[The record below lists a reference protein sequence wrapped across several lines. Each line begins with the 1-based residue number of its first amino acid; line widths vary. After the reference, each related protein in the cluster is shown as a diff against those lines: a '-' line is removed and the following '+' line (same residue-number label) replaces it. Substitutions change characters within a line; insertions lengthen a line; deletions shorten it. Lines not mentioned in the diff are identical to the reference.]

1 MEEYRMKKLYTKCP
15 VEYTVSII
23 SDKWKVLIIRDL
35 LEQEKRYSELM
46 KSVVG
51 IPDKVLAKN
60 LRELEQ
66 DGIINRKVYAVVPPK
81 VEYSLTEKGQEL
93 KQILKEMEKFGLKY
107 REE

>member
-1 MEEYRMKKLYTKCP
+1 M
-15 VEYTVSII
+15 
-23 SDKWKVLIIRDL
+23 IIRDL
-35 LEQEKRYSELM
+35 LEKEKRYSELM

-51 IPDKVLAKN
+51 ISDKVLAKN

>member
-1 MEEYRMKKLYTKCP
+1 MKKLYTKCP

-23 SDKWKVLIIRDL
+23 SDKWKILIIRDL
-35 LEQEKRYSELM
+35 LEKEKRYSELM

-51 IPDKVLAKN
+51 ISDKVLAKN

-93 KQILKEMEKFGLKY
+93 KQILKDMEKFGLKY

>member
-1 MEEYRMKKLYTKCP
+1 MKKLCTKCP

-35 LEQEKRYSELM
+35 LEKEKRYSELM

-51 IPDKVLAKN
+51 ISDKVLAKN